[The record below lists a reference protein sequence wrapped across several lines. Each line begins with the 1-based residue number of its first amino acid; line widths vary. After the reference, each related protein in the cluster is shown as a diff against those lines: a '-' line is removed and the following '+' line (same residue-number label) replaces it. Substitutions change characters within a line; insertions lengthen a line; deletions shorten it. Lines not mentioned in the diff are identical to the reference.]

1 MVRSIDEPGVLA
13 DIVASNLNIPP
24 AEKQDLLETYDTTE
38 RIEKVIALL
47 NKEIQ
52 VLELSN
58 KIQTE
63 VKGEM
68 DKAQREYFL
77 REQLKAIQ
85 KELGE
90 VDERHEEFEEL
101 KKNIKKAR
109 MPKDVEEVAYKEL
122 KRMSRMSPGAAEFT
136 VSRTYLD
143 WLTELPWEVSSS
155 DRLDVNEAESILNED
170 HYGLDK
176 AKERILEFLAVR
188 KQERHEGSILCL
200 VGPPVSENIPR
211 QGVAQR
217 SAEDGADGSWWR
229 PR

>member
-1 MVRSIDEPGVLA
+1 PANAGDDLEGAMNNLRELAQKIIDLSPQIPAEATFLVRSIDKPGVLA

-24 AEKQDLLETYDTTE
+24 EEKQDLLETFDTKD
-38 RIEKVIALL
+38 RMEKVIALL
-47 NKEIQ
+47 QKEIQ

-90 VDERHEEFEEL
+90 VDERQEEFEEL
-101 KKNIKKAR
+101 KRKIKEAR
-109 MPKDVEEVAYKEL
+109 MPREVEEAAFKEL
-122 KRMSRMSPGAAEFT
+122 KRMARMSPGAAEYT

-143 WLTELPWEVSSS
+143 WLIEIPWSKSSK
-155 DRLDVNEAESILNED
+155 DV
-170 HYGLDK
+170 
-176 AKERILEFLAVR
+176 
-188 KQERHEGSILCL
+188 
-200 VGPPVSENIPR
+200 
-211 QGVAQR
+211 
-217 SAEDGADGSWWR
+217 
-229 PR
+229 